1 MGGSYGPDKI
11 RVIDLAVLVVMLP
24 RQPFFSLRKESA
36 YIQERFVLCLTGK
49 NDINLGDNHGTIRG
63 N

>member
-11 RVIDLAVLVVMLP
+11 RVIDWAVLVAMLP

-36 YIQERFVLCLTGK
+36 YIKERFVLCLTGK
-49 NDINLGDNHGTIRG
+49 NDINLGDDHGTIRG

>member
-24 RQPFFSLRKESA
+24 RQPFFSPRKESS
-36 YIQERFVLCLTGK
+36 YIQDQFVLCLTGK

>member
-11 RVIDLAVLVVMLP
+11 RVIDLVVLVVMLP

>member
-11 RVIDLAVLVVMLP
+11 SVIDLAVLVVMLP
-24 RQPFFSLRKESA
+24 RQPFFSPCEESA
-36 YIQERFVLCLTGK
+36 YIKGQFVLCLTGK

>member
-1 MGGSYGPDKI
+1 MGGSHGPSKI
-11 RVIDLAVLVVMLP
+11 SVIDLAVLVVMLP
-24 RQPFFSLRKESA
+24 RQPFFLLYKESA
-36 YIQERFVLCLTGK
+36 YIKRQFVLCLTGK

>member
-1 MGGSYGPDKI
+1 MGRSNVPSKI

-24 RQPFFSLRKESA
+24 RQPFFSLYKESA
-36 YIQERFVLCLTGK
+36 YIKERFVLCLTGK
-49 NDINLGDNHGTIRG
+49 NDINLGDDHGTIRG

>member
-1 MGGSYGPDKI
+1 MGGSHGPSKI
-11 RVIDLAVLVVMLP
+11 SVIDLAVLVVMLP
-24 RQPFFSLRKESA
+24 RQPFFLLRKESA
-36 YIQERFVLCLTGK
+36 YIKGRFVLCLTGK

>member
-11 RVIDLAVLVVMLP
+11 RVIDWAVLVAMLP
-24 RQPFFSLRKESA
+24 RQLFFSLYKESA
-36 YIQERFVLCLTGK
+36 YIKGRFVLCLTGK
-49 NDINLGDNHGTIRG
+49 NDINLGDDHGTIRG

>member
-24 RQPFFSLRKESA
+24 RQPFFSPRKESA
-36 YIQERFVLCLTGK
+36 YIQEQFVLCLTGK